1 MEFITAQKELYAELS
16 AEYEELGNLYDKKL
30 WHQLSLALEAFLSN
44 SKNMRG
50 DNFLQLYENFVSG
63 IGTRLNQVKLARLA
77 NLVGSSLKDDAKS
90 YEFYTDILKARESLG
105 VVAAL
110 SLDMDAAIALLH
122 MGKIEEAKAMIDT
135 AKDLLPTVI
144 SPDSLMYSKFYLAS
158 AEYRK
163 IVGPPQDFYNA
174 GLMLLAYTPVEELSQ
189 ETQYKLATDMAL
201 ASITGEDIFN
211 FGEVIATPILKALEG
226 TPNEWLRDLVVAL
239 NSGDIDN
246 FNMIVDRNRAEYGT
260 QPALMTRHETVKQKV
275 VLLCLMN
282 LAFDRP
288 SNEREIGLSEI
299 ADATRIPLEQ
309 VEWVLMRAMS
319 LGLIRGVIDQVAS
332 TVNISWVQ
340 PRVLDRSKLGLMV
353 QQLGDWSGRVKGALV
368 TIEDQTAELYVS

>member
-1 MEFITAQKELYAELS
+1 
-16 AEYEELGNLYDKKL
+16 
-30 WHQLSLALEAFLSN
+30 
-44 SKNMRG
+44 
-50 DNFLQLYENFVSG
+50 
-63 IGTRLNQVKLARLA
+63 LNQVKLARLA
-77 NLVGSSLKDDAKS
+77 NLVGSSLNDDAKS

-105 VVAAL
+105 TVAAL

-135 AKDLLPTVI
+135 AKELLPTI
-144 SPDSLMYSKFYLAS
+144 TAPDSLMYSKFYLAS

-189 ETQYKLATDMAL
+189 EMQYKLATDMAL

-211 FGEVIATPILKALEG
+211 FGEVIATPILKALDG

-246 FNMIVDRNRAEYGT
+246 FNLIVDTNRTEYGT
-260 QPALMTRHETVKQKV
+260 QPALMSRHETVKQKV

-288 SNEREIGLSEI
+288 SNAREIGLSEI